1 MSDFIPSHY
10 EEITSQIPALHLLM
24 HLGYEYLLPSEA
36 NQLRGGKKD
45 QVILSHILRQFLQ
58 KQTFSRLGKSYPF
71 SDKSIEE
78 AIEALLKVE
87 DVGLIQTN
95 ENIWHSL
102 RLGKSFEETY
112 DNGKGNFNLNYIDW
126 QNPENNLYH
135 VTDELEIEQRHSS
148 KTNSPDIVLFVN
160 GIPFVTIECKG
171 SGIENPMGEAI
182 NQLRTYQKPNHI
194 PHLFHYNQLLLALC
208 YSEAQYG
215 TVGTPKQFWSV
226 WKEEKTPL
234 DNRGIMQIEGEER
247 SPLTPLDNG
256 GIMQIEGENSPPA
269 PNFRGESQQLPNV
282 GDIGAKISLNK
293 GGMME
298 DETALL
304 TLINTPL
311 TPAQTDKLFTSD
323 KNRFNHF
330 PLKDSR
336 QYYENN
342 LNSKRSIN
350 PQDRLI
356 YALCRPLRLLEI
368 ADSFSL
374 FDGGERKVARYQQYF
389 TVKNILQRIHTIN
402 QKGKRKGGIVWHTQG
417 SGKSLTMVFL
427 AKSIA
432 KSGANSILKHDINL
446 FLNQVINKQDTDK
459 VTYSEL
465 EKDNNSDINKGQ
477 NTYKIKG
484 HNLNTYQVIN
494 IEQEQNVSNN
504 LDIERDTNL
513 GINKDI
519 NLINKDINLINKDIN
534 LISKDVNLGINQDI
548 NLRSENVKDLE
559 KIATIK
565 DPKIILVT
573 DRTDL
578 DDQIYNTFDNC
589 GAEVVQATTGKHL
602 QQLLDQP
609 KATIIT
615 TIINKFETVIN
626 SHGYQNQSNNIFVL
640 VDESHRTQFGGFHT
654 AMKRVL
660 PNACFIG
667 FTGTPVQKKEKST
680 VELFGGMIQ
689 PTYTI
694 RKALEDKAVVPLLYE
709 SRLAEL
715 TVDAQ
720 SLDRWFERYT
730 IDLNEAQKAKLK
742 RHFATPAQLNQ
753 AEPTIEAIAWDI
765 TGHYC
770 TNFQNRGLKAQL
782 VTPNKLTAIKYKQYL
797 DEFGKVSSE
806 VLISAPN
813 EKEGDDNSRTSQE
826 VVKQFWA
833 TMMERYGTEKKY
845 QDAVIS
851 AFKHQEQPEIIIVV
865 DKLLTGFDA
874 PQNTILYLTRKLR
887 DHRLLQAIARVNRL
901 YEGKEYGVII
911 DYAGVLELLGDAI
924 DLYNS
929 LEGEYEGGDLDEV
942 IITITKQWRNL
953 EQYHSQLWGMFAS
966 ISNRQDNNA
975 FVELLR
981 EEKTR
986 QEFNQR
992 LSQYAR
998 CLQLALSSVSFFEE
1012 ISKEKIHR
1020 YKQDCKF
1027 FTDIRQTAARQFGDT
1042 LDLKQHQKTIQ
1053 NLLNTHIKAQDIQTL
1068 VELTD
1073 IFEVEAFQAEINSF
1087 TTPIAQA
1094 ETIASRTIHT
1104 INAKFQ
1110 EDETFYQPFS
1120 QRLQEILREIKEKR
1134 YQDAQ
1139 TLLKEAEN
1147 ICNQVR
1153 NRNQREDIPPILRKN
1168 PVAQAYY
1175 GFIYKVLCEL
1185 NITEINGDKSS
1196 NKEIN
1201 RDNDN
1206 EIEINGDNKSKIGI
1220 NGDKEDKTEIKN
1232 LSGELAS
1239 SIAEIIDNNRIVNW
1253 QTNIDVQNQMKIQI
1267 EDYLFDTLENY
1278 DIELDFDSIDFI
1290 LDKCISTAIIR
1301 LPDT

>member
-1 MSDFIPSHY
+1 MIPSHY

-24 HLGYEYLLPSEA
+24 HLGYEYLLPCEA
-36 NQLRGGKKD
+36 HQLRGGKKD
-45 QVILSHILRQFLQ
+45 KVILSHILRQFLQ
-58 KQTFSRLGKSYPF
+58 KQTFTRLGKSYPF
-71 SDKSIEE
+71 SDKSIDE
-78 AIEALLKVE
+78 AIEALEKVE

-112 DNGKGNFNLNYIDW
+112 DNGKGSFNLNYIDW

-148 KTNSPDIVLFVN
+148 KTNRPDIVLFVN

-171 SGIENPMGEAI
+171 SGIDNPMGEAI

-215 TVGTPKQFWSV
+215 TVGTPKQFWAV
-226 WKEEKTPL
+226 WKEEKT
-234 DNRGIMQIEGEER
+234 
-247 SPLTPLDNG
+247 TVDNG
-256 GIMQIEGENSPPA
+256 GNKGEVDKKVPFTKGDLGGSKTNQITSNGVMVEDEGE
-269 PNFRGESQQLPNV
+269 
-282 GDIGAKISLNK
+282 
-293 GGMME
+293 GGRSHPDTQE
-298 DETALL
+298 DNTLA

-311 TPAQTDKLFTSD
+311 TPAQTEKLFTPD

-330 PLKDSR
+330 PVSDSR

-342 LNSKRSIN
+342 LENKRSVN

-374 FDGGERKVARYQQYF
+374 FDAGERKVARYQQYF
-389 TVKNILQRIHTIN
+389 TVKNILQRIHTLN
-402 QKGKRKGGIVWHTQG
+402 PQGKRKGGIVWHTQG

-432 KSGANSILKHDINL
+432 KSGDKSILKQNL
-446 FLNQVINKQDTDK
+446 NLLPNQVINTQDTDK
-459 VTYSEL
+459 VSDSEQ
-465 EKDNNSDINKGQ
+465 KKGNNLDTNLGQ
-477 NTYKIKG
+477 NSNKIKG
-484 HNLNTYQVIN
+484 HNFTINQVID
-494 IEQEQNVSNN
+494 IEQGQNISNN
-504 LDIERDTNL
+504 PDRERDTNL
-513 GINKDI
+513 G
-519 NLINKDINLINKDIN
+519 
-534 LISKDVNLGINQDI
+534 SNQNI
-548 NLRSENVKDLE
+548 NLRSKNVKDLE
-559 KIATIK
+559 KITTIK

-578 DDQIYNTFDNC
+578 DDQIYDTFDNC

-615 TIINKFETVIN
+615 TIINKFESVIN

-667 FTGTPVQKKEKST
+667 FTGTPVEKKDKST

-715 TVDAQ
+715 TIDAQ

-742 RHFATPAQLNQ
+742 RHFATSAQLNQ

-770 TNFQNRGLKAQL
+770 TNFQSRGLKAQL

-813 EKEGDDNSRTSQE
+813 QKEGDDNARSAQE
-826 VVKQFWA
+826 AVKQFWA

-845 QDAVIS
+845 QDGVIK
-851 AFKHQEQPEIIIVV
+851 AFKYQEQPEIIIVV

-874 PQNTILYLTRKLR
+874 PQNSILYLTRKLR

-929 LEGEYEGGDLDEV
+929 LEGEYQAGDLDEV
-942 IITITKQWRNL
+942 IITLTKQWRNL

-966 ISNRQDNNA
+966 IINRQDNNA

-986 QEFNQR
+986 LEFNQR

-1012 ISKEKIHR
+1012 IPKEKINR

-1073 IFEVEAFQAEINSF
+1073 IFDTEAFQKEINSF

-1104 INAKFQ
+1104 ITAKFQ

-1120 QRLQEILREIKEKR
+1120 QRLEEILREIKEKR

-1139 TLLKEAEN
+1139 TLLKEAQD

-1153 NRNQREDIPPILRKN
+1153 NRNQREDIPPIIRNN

-1175 GFIYKVLCEL
+1175 GFIYKVLS
-1185 NITEINGDKSS
+1185 EIN
-1196 NKEIN
+1196 EI
-1201 RDNDN
+1201 
-1206 EIEINGDNKSKIGI
+1206 K
-1220 NGDKEDKTEIKN
+1220 GDKERKN

-1239 SIAEIIDNNRIVNW
+1239 SIAQIIDSNRIVNW

-1267 EDYLFDTLENY
+1267 EDYLFDTLEGY

>member
-95 ENIWHSL
+95 ENIWHLL
-102 RLGKSFEETY
+102 RLGKSFKETY
-112 DNGKGNFNLNYIDW
+112 EGGKADFNLNYIDW
-126 QNPENNLYH
+126 ENPENNLYH
-135 VTDELEIEQRHSS
+135 VSDEFEIEQRHSN
-148 KTNSPDIVLFVN
+148 KTNRPDIVLFVN

-171 SGIENPMGEAI
+171 SGIEDPIGKAI
-182 NQLRTYQKPNHI
+182 NQLRTYQKPHHI

-226 WKEEKTPL
+226 WKEEKPT
-234 DNRGIMQIEGEER
+234 
-247 SPLTPLDNG
+247 LDNG
-256 GIMQIEGENSPPA
+256 GIITDEGK
-269 PNFRGESQQLPNV
+269 GERSHPDAQ
-282 GDIGAKISLNK
+282 
-293 GGMME
+293 E
-298 DETALL
+298 DNTLA

-311 TPAQTDKLFTSD
+311 TPTQTEKLFTPD

-330 PLKDSR
+330 PVKDSR

-342 LNSKRSIN
+342 LQNKRSVN

-374 FDGGERKVARYQQYF
+374 FDAGERKVARYQQYF
-389 TVKNILQRIHTIN
+389 TVKNILRRIHAVN
-402 QKGKRKGGIVWHTQG
+402 SQGKRKGGIVWHTQG

-427 AKSIA
+427 AEAIA
-432 KSGANSILKHDINL
+432 KSSSKSILKQNL
-446 FLNQVINKQDTDK
+446 NLLPNQVNSTQDTDK
-459 VTYSEL
+459 ISDSES
-465 EKDNNSDINKGQ
+465 EKVHNLDTNKSQNSN
-477 NTYKIKG
+477 KIKG
-484 HNLNTYQVIN
+484 HNFTTNSASNVQLGQNIPIN
-494 IEQEQNVSNN
+494 SDKE
-504 LDIERDTNL
+504 
-513 GINKDI
+513 KDI
-519 NLINKDINLINKDIN
+519 NLGN
-534 LISKDVNLGINQDI
+534 NQDI
-548 NLRSENVKDLE
+548 DLRSENVKDLE

-578 DDQIYNTFDNC
+578 DDQIYDTFDNC

-813 EKEGDDNSRTSQE
+813 QQEGDENSRTSQE
-826 VVKQFWA
+826 AVKQFWA
-833 TMMERYGTEKKY
+833 IMMERYGTEKKY
-845 QDAVIS
+845 QDGVIK
-851 AFKHQEQPEIIIVV
+851 AFKYQEQPEIIIVV

-929 LEGEYEGGDLDEV
+929 LEGEYETGDLDEV
-942 IITITKQWRNL
+942 IITLTKQWHNL

-966 ISNRQDNNA
+966 ITNRQDNNA

-1012 ISKEKIHR
+1012 IPQEKIKR

-1053 NLLNTHIKAQDIQTL
+1053 NLLNTHIKAQDVQTL

-1073 IFEVEAFQAEINSF
+1073 IFEVEAFQKEINSF
-1087 TTPIAQA
+1087 TTPVAQA
-1094 ETIASRTIHT
+1094 EAIASRTIHT
-1104 INAKFQ
+1104 ISAKFQ

-1120 QRLQEILREIKEKR
+1120 ERLQEILREIKEKR

-1139 TLLKEAEN
+1139 TLLKEAQD

-1153 NRNQREDIPPILRKN
+1153 NRNQRDDIPSVIRNN

-1175 GFIYKVLCEL
+1175 GFIYKVLS
-1185 NITEINGDKSS
+1185 EI
-1196 NKEIN
+1196 KEI
-1201 RDNDN
+1201 
-1206 EIEINGDNKSKIGI
+1206 K
-1220 NGDKEDKTEIKN
+1220 GDKERKN

-1239 SIAEIIDNNRIVNW
+1239 AIAKIIDSKRIVNW

-1267 EDYLFDTLENY
+1267 EDYLFDTLEGY

-1290 LDKCISTAIIR
+1290 LDKCISTAIVR
-1301 LPDT
+1301 LPDA

>member
-36 NQLRGGKKD
+36 HQLRGGKKD
-45 QVILSHILRQFLQ
+45 KVILSHILRQFLQ
-58 KQTFSRLGKSYPF
+58 KQTFTRLGKSYPF
-71 SDKSIEE
+71 SDKSIDE
-78 AIEALLKVE
+78 AIEALEKVE

-112 DNGKGNFNLNYIDW
+112 PKGKGSFNLNYIDW

-135 VTDELEIEQRHSS
+135 VTDELEIERRHSN
-148 KTNSPDIVLFVN
+148 KTNRPDIVLFVN

-171 SGIENPMGEAI
+171 SGIDNPMGEAI
-182 NQLRTYQKPNHI
+182 NQLRTYQKPKHI

-215 TVGTPKQFWSV
+215 TVGTPKQFWAV

-234 DNRGIMQIEGEER
+234 DNRGIME
-247 SPLTPLDNG
+247 
-256 GIMQIEGENSPPA
+256 IEGENSPPT

-282 GDIGAKISLNK
+282 GDIGAKISLDKGGMIESDDNGEEVK
-293 GGMME
+293 KKVPFTKGDLGGAKITSNGGMME

-311 TPAQTDKLFTSD
+311 TPAQTEKLFTPD

-330 PLKDSR
+330 PLAHSR

-342 LNSKRSIN
+342 LHSKRSMN

-368 ADSFSL
+368 ANNFSL
-374 FDGGERKVARYQQYF
+374 FDAGARKVARYQQYF
-389 TVKNILQRIHTIN
+389 TVKNILQRIHTLN
-402 QKGKRKGGIVWHTQG
+402 PQGKRKGGIVWHTQG

-432 KSGANSILKHDINL
+432 KSGALPSPLTPLPEAREKKITECVDDVLKQNL
-446 FLNQVINKQDTDK
+446 NLLPNPVINIQDSDK
-459 VTYSEL
+459 ISDSES
-465 EKDNNSDINKGQ
+465 EKGNNLDTNLSQ
-477 NTYKIKG
+477 NTNKIKG
-484 HNLNTYQVIN
+484 HNFTTNQVNN
-494 IEQEQNVSNN
+494 IEEDQNIFNN
-504 LDIERDTNL
+504 PDREKGINL
-513 GINKDI
+513 GSNQNI
-519 NLINKDINLINKDIN
+519 NLTNKNT
-534 LISKDVNLGINQDI
+534 NLGINQDV

-578 DDQIYNTFDNC
+578 DDQIYDTFDNC
-589 GAEVVQATTGKHL
+589 GAKVVQATTGKHL

-615 TIINKFETVIN
+615 TIINKFESVIN

-667 FTGTPVQKKEKST
+667 FTGTPVEKKDKST

-709 SRLAEL
+709 SQLAEL
-715 TVDAQ
+715 TIDAQ

-742 RHFATPAQLNQ
+742 RHFATSAQLNQ

-770 TNFQNRGLKAQL
+770 TNFQSRGLKAQL

-806 VLISAPN
+806 VFISAPN
-813 EKEGDDNSRTSQE
+813 QKEGDDNVRSAQDA
-826 VVKQFWA
+826 VKQFWA
-833 TMMERYGTEKKY
+833 TTMERYGTEKKY
-845 QDAVIS
+845 QDGVIK
-851 AFKHQEQPEIIIVV
+851 AFKYKEQPEIIIVV

-874 PQNTILYLTRKLR
+874 SQNSILYLTRKLR

-942 IITITKQWRNL
+942 IITLTKQWRNL

-998 CLQLALSSVSFFEE
+998 CLQLAISSVSFFEE
-1012 ISKEKIHR
+1012 IPKEKIHR

-1053 NLLNTHIKAQDIQTL
+1053 NLLNTQIKAQDIQTL

-1073 IFEVEAFQAEINSF
+1073 IFDTEAFQKEINSF

-1104 INAKFQ
+1104 ITAKFQ

-1120 QRLQEILREIKEKR
+1120 QRLEEILREIKEKR

-1139 TLLKEAEN
+1139 TLLKEAQD

-1153 NRNQREDIPPILRKN
+1153 NRNQRENIPPIIRNN

-1175 GFIYKVLCEL
+1175 GFIYKVLS
-1185 NITEINGDKSS
+1185 EI
-1196 NKEIN
+1196 KEI
-1201 RDNDN
+1201 
-1206 EIEINGDNKSKIGI
+1206 K
-1220 NGDKEDKTEIKN
+1220 GDKERKN

-1239 SIAEIIDNNRIVNW
+1239 SIAQIIDNNRIVNW

-1267 EDYLFDTLENY
+1267 EDYLFDTLEGY